1 MSKLDARIS
10 TEIDDLVATG
20 QKLNELITHSDSGMK
35 GEQLAQISMWVT
47 RLGQLVRR
55 LYGEQSQ
62 HSVSYKSAHESPN
75 FYNLHSNHYH
85 HFTQMLGIAQAVKH
99 DIANGLLVD
108 LKSLAQGEVFAD
120 FLDMGEHL
128 LNGGYKDAAA
138 VIIGTVLE
146 DGLRRLSVRLGLPT
160 ASDEG
165 KSITIDPLNNQLA
178 KHNAYSKLVQKQI
191 TTWAHVRNKAA
202 HGEYAE
208 YTKEQVQMML
218 VFVQSFTAEY
228 LQ

>member
-10 TEIDDLVATG
+10 TEIDDLVVTG
-20 QKLNELITHSDSGMK
+20 RKFNEHVTSSNDDIK

-47 RLGQLVRR
+47 RLGQLVRK

-62 HSVSYKSAHESPN
+62 HFFSYKSAHESPN
-75 FYNLHSNHYH
+75 FYKLSQYNYRQ
-85 HFTQMLGIAQAVKH
+85 FTQMLGIAQAVQH
-99 DIANGLLVD
+99 EIENGLLVD

-138 VIIGTVLE
+138 VIVGTVLE
-146 DGLRRLSVRLGLPT
+146 DGLRRLSTRLGLPT
-160 ASDEG
+160 TSDEG

-218 VFVQSFTAEY
+218 VFVQSFTADY

>member
-20 QKLNELITHSDSGMK
+20 QKLNDLVTNSNSGVNS
-35 GEQLAQISMWVT
+35 EQLAQISMWVT
-47 RLGQLVRR
+47 RLGQLVRK

-62 HSVSYKSAHESPN
+62 YFASYNSALETKN
-75 FYNLHSNHYH
+75 FYSLHSNYYH
-85 HFTQMLGIAQAVKH
+85 QFTQMLGIARAVKH
-99 DIANGLLVD
+99 EITNGLLVD

-146 DGLRRLSVRLGLPT
+146 DGLRRLSVRQGLPT
-160 ASDEG
+160 TSDEG

-191 TTWAHVRNKAA
+191 TTCAHVRNKAA

-218 VFVQSFTAEY
+218 VFVQSFTADY

>member
-1 MSKLDARIS
+1 MSKLDARLS

-20 QKLNELITHSDSGMK
+20 QKFNELVTHSNESVR

-47 RLGQLVRR
+47 RLGQLVRK

-62 HSVSYKSAHESPN
+62 HFCSYKSAHEAPN
-75 FYNLHSNHYH
+75 FYSLDRYTYRQ
-85 HFTQMLGIAQAVKH
+85 FTQMLGIAQAVKH
-99 DIANGLLVD
+99 DITNGLLVD
-108 LKSLAQGEVFAD
+108 LKSLVQAEVFAD

-160 ASDEG
+160 ASGEG